1 MEERRISKT
10 RVFMT
15 GTLTGLLWK
24 KNYLYTVIDYNDKYS
39 EQTIVLDFHR
49 SAEKAQGLIYQK
61 MIAAKKQ
68 SNGKVNCMKNGNQ
81 SVFGEFRL
89 LKNLL

>member
-1 MEERRISKT
+1 MEDKRITKT

-24 KNYLYTVIDYNDKYS
+24 KNYLYTVVDYNDEY
-39 EQTIVLDFHR
+39 EDEGQTIVLDFHR
-49 SAEKAQGLIYQK
+49 SVEKAQGLIYQK

-68 SNGKVNCMKNGNQ
+68 TNHKSAKIANEEKEWG
-81 SVFGEFRL
+81 SEEEED
-89 LKNLL
+89 